1 MREKVAIA
9 TVDGKAYFLIVNKLR
24 ERNIPFV
31 SLVPGDPVAAEVKA
45 LITTEKEMKIV
56 KHERLLIF
64 TNESELDN
72 LVNEIE
78 KILQGKEAYEKIVIG
93 IDPGDAIGLAAVA
106 DGKIIVKNNCFSATE
121 VISNVIKIIKSVD
134 FSVTHVSVKIGDG
147 VPVYKAL
154 FEALDRALPLKVE
167 LEVVGEAGTNRP
179 LKENRRSR
187 EIRHISSAIKIAG
200 RTGNIIPR
208 KKMIEDNFQNQ

>member
-78 KILQGKEAYEKIVIG
+78 RILQCKEAYEKIVIG
-93 IDPGDAIGLAAVA
+93 IDPGDAIGLVAVA

-121 VISNVIKIIKSVD
+121 VTSNVIKIIKSVD

-200 RTGNIIPR
+200 RTGNIILR

>member
-1 MREKVAIA
+1 LREKVAIA

-78 KILQGKEAYEKIVIG
+78 RILQCKEAYEKIVIG
-93 IDPGDAIGLAAVA
+93 IDPGDAIGLVAVA

-121 VISNVIKIIKSVD
+121 VTSNVIKIIKSVD

-200 RTGNIIPR
+200 RTGNIILR